1 MFTWRGGGFMSCGIL
16 IIQGFPCVMSTV
28 GHFGN
33 NIRNTVLYW
42 PKLYRAG
49 YIITTTGNP
58 LLHIVQ
64 NTIVLEGPS
73 DSSQQ
78 KADEVTTYSGRKS
91 PVCTLI
97 ALSLLSAHMP
107 TSIRVPKLSTA
118 KLNLSSHDKLV
129 IESLVQRQ
137 PAVSRKRRRR
147 AKVPTHS
154 PWRRAT
160 SLRERTRK
168 YLSLGLS
175 ARAR

>member
-1 MFTWRGGGFMSCGIL
+1 M
-16 IIQGFPCVMSTV
+16 
-28 GHFGN
+28 
-33 NIRNTVLYW
+33 
-42 PKLYRAG
+42 
-49 YIITTTGNP
+49 
-58 LLHIVQ
+58 LHIVQ

-147 AKVPTHS
+147 AKGPNPLSVKKSYKFTGKNKEVPVAGVVS
-154 PWRRAT
+154 K
-160 SLRERTRK
+160 SK
-168 YLSLGLS
+168 VID
-175 ARAR
+175 